1 MQRRDLIRKSGA
13 LATGTVVAGGAA
25 AMGLTSPAR
34 AQGTIEWTMVMP
46 WPRNTPGVGVAA
58 QRFAD
63 RVTEMSAGRLTIKL
77 YAAGELVPPFE
88 ELDAVESGTADI
100 AHGTPYY
107 SVGKSPALH
116 FFTGVPF
123 GLTAP
128 ELAAWM
134 YYGEGMTL
142 WREVYDQF
150 NVIPFYAG
158 SSGVQAGGWFRKEI
172 NSLADLQGLN
182 FRISGLGGDVMG
194 RLGVNTVLLPPG
206 QIAPSLMSGQID
218 AAEWIGPWNDR
229 AFGLYKVA
237 KFYYVPAFHEPGPG
251 LEIIVNKG
259 RWAEL
264 PKDLKLIIE
273 VATSATANETY
284 ADFVY
289 HNIDAFGPLVEENEV
304 QVRQFPADVVEALGK
319 ATKES
324 LEELA
329 ATNAETEKIYA
340 SFMDFLKKSDAYA
353 QDFDLAILRMRHTA
367 LTG

>member
-1 MQRRDLIRKSGA
+1 MKRRDIVVSGS
-13 LATGTVVAGGAA
+13 VAAGAA
-25 AMGLTSPAR
+25 TMGFSAPSR
-34 AQGTIEWTMVMP
+34 AQDSIEWTMVMP

-63 RVTEMSAGRLTIKL
+63 RVTEMSAGRLSIKL
-77 YAAGELVPPFE
+77 YAGGELVPPFS
-88 ELDAVESGTADI
+88 ELDAVESSTVDI

-123 GLTAP
+123 GYTAP
-128 ELAAWM
+128 ELAGWM

-172 NSLADLQGLN
+172 NSLDDLKGLN
-182 FRISGLGGDVMG
+182 FRISGLGGDVMA

-206 QIAPSLMSGQID
+206 EISPSLLNGQID

-237 KFYYVPAFHEPGPG
+237 KYYYTPAFHEPGPG
-251 LEIIVNKG
+251 LEIIVNKDS
-259 RWAEL
+259 WAAL
-264 PKDLKLIIE
+264 SADLQLIIE
-273 VATSATANETY
+273 VAASATANETY

-304 QVRQFPADVVEALGK
+304 EVRKFPDDVVAALGQ
-319 ATKES
+319 ATRES

-329 ATNAETEKIYA
+329 ATDEMTQKIYA
-340 SFMDFLKKSDAYA
+340 SFMDFLMKSDAYA
-353 QDFDLAILRMRHTA
+353 LDFDLPILQMRHQA
-367 LTG
+367 LQG